1 MTQQQLT
8 ELFELAR
15 KEPIAVEPDTVV
27 RWLNDAP
34 LYTETPDSTS
44 FLKTINMKILIPGLV
59 TATLAGWWIFSAP
72 EKTTVSVKPASV
84 STPVQVKTSPAQR
97 KAPETAV
104 SAPATQTVKP
114 AVIKTQ
120 PPANTATYPALMPLP
135 TSIYLLQPEITTTQ
149 SVQQVDSVPEVS
161 AVVGSYSAKPIDP
174 FIFLSLSGAM
184 DVTIKR
190 GDTYSMEIDTDEDN
204 ERYLKVSQTDR
215 SLSIRYNPPNGI
227 FKSGKYRKVHLK
239 ITAVDIDRIE
249 VSGAVDVVINGDF
262 PGKDFL
268 CKVSGASVVETG
280 GKNEKIKLE
289 LSGASRV
296 NLKNIE
302 AAMLEAEITG
312 ASNISVAGV
321 SKQVTVMASGASS
334 FSGSGLQTEEASLFV
349 TGASDARISV
359 SNKLTA
365 TASGSSEILY
375 QGNPPVQ
382 VLKSTGASKIKLNN
396 LPLLKT
402 NL

>member
-8 ELFELAR
+8 ELFKLAR
-15 KEPIAVEPDTVV
+15 KEPIAVDPDTVA
-27 RWLNDAP
+27 RWVS
-34 LYTETPDSTS
+34 ETASYPKTSDTTS

-59 TATLAGWWIFSAP
+59 TATLAGWWTFSTP
-72 EKTTVSVKPASV
+72 EKTTISVKPASV

-97 KAPETAV
+97 KAPEPAV
-104 SAPATQTVKP
+104 SVTETQRAKP
-114 AVIKTQ
+114 NVIKTQ
-120 PPANTATYPALMPLP
+120 PSAAIMTYPVLIPIP
-135 TSIYLLQPEITTTQ
+135 TPINLVKPEITKTLP
-149 SVQQVDSVPEVS
+149 VQQVDSVPEVP
-161 AVVGSYSAKPIDP
+161 AVVGSYSLKPIDP
-174 FIFLSLSGAM
+174 FIFLSVSGAM
-184 DVTIKR
+184 DVTIER
-190 GDTYSMEIDTDEDN
+190 GDVYSMEIDTDDDN

-215 SLSIRYNPPNGI
+215 SLSIRHNPPNGV
-227 FKSGKYRKVHLK
+227 FKSGKYRKAHLK

-268 CKVSGASVVETG
+268 CKVSGASVVEAS

-302 AAMLEAEITG
+302 AAMLEADITG
-312 ASNISVAGV
+312 ASTISVAGV
-321 SKQVTVMASGASS
+321 SKQVSVMASGAST
-334 FSGSGLQTEEASLFV
+334 FLGSGLQADEASLIV

-365 TASGSSEILY
+365 TASGSSKILY

-396 LPLLKT
+396 LTLLNT

>member
-8 ELFELAR
+8 EIFKLAR
-15 KEPIAVEPDTVV
+15 KEPIAVDPDTVV
-27 RWLNDAP
+27 RWVNDAA
-34 LYTETPDSTS
+34 LYPDAPAPTS
-44 FLKTINMKILIPGLV
+44 FLKTINMKFLIPGLV

-84 STPVQVKTSPAQR
+84 STPVQLNTSPAQP
-97 KAPETAV
+97 KAPQTSV
-104 SAPATQTVKP
+104 SASITQTAKP
-114 AVIKTQ
+114 VVEKPQ

-135 TSIYLLQPEITTTQ
+135 TPINLLLPEITTTQ
-149 SVQQVDSVPEVS
+149 TVQQVDSVPEVP
-161 AVVGSYSAKPIDP
+161 AMAGSYSAKRIDP
-174 FIFLSLSGAM
+174 FIFLSVSGAM
-184 DVTIKR
+184 DVTIER
-190 GDTYSMEIDTDEDN
+190 GDGYSMEIDTDEDN
-204 ERYLKVSQTDR
+204 ERYLKISQTDR

-249 VSGAVDVVINGDF
+249 VSGAVDVAINGDF

-312 ASNISVAGV
+312 ASTINVAGV
-321 SKQVTVMASGASS
+321 SKQVTVMASGAST
-334 FSGSGLQTEEASLFV
+334 FLGSGLQTDEASLIV
-349 TGASDARISV
+349 TGASVARISV

-365 TASGSSEILY
+365 TASGSSKILY

-382 VLKSTGASKIKLNN
+382 VLKSTGASKIKS
-396 LPLLKT
+396 T
-402 NL
+402 N